1 MAREIASP
9 PAKPLKGSGGKEAQP
24 PDGYSN
30 APHGARDAH
39 SALPIVPVNPWH
51 HPATATHTAPLFA
64 CSALPDLLRRQLHR
78 CHVLIR
84 ELKPIPARLA
94 DQQVLFPAPHADSG
108 SVRM

>member
-51 HPATATHTAPLFA
+51 HPATATHTALL
-64 CSALPDLLRRQLHR
+64 SLNIQIVPDVTVDAFGRGDLR
-78 CHVLIR
+78 
-84 ELKPIPARLA
+84 
-94 DQQVLFPAPHADSG
+94 
-108 SVRM
+108 